1 MKISHED
8 HGDTSLVAIAGD
20 FLSDDVESYR
30 RCLSERFDNGVRNIV
45 LDMAGLATIDSA
57 GMETL
62 LWTSEESVQRS
73 GRLKLVATG
82 STVSEVLRI
91 TRLARRFDIANTPRI
106 VLPTDTF
113 PKLKV
118 ARSVACIANQP

>member
-20 FLSDDVESYR
+20 LLSDDVESYR
-30 RCLSERFDNGVRNIV
+30 RCLSDRFESGVRNIV
-45 LDMAGLATIDSA
+45 LDMAGLASIDSA

-62 LWTSEESVQRS
+62 LWTSEEAVKRS

-82 STVSEVLRI
+82 TTVSEVLRI
-91 TRLARRFDIANTPRI
+91 TRLARRFDIANT
-106 VLPTDTF
+106 VEEA
-113 PKLKV
+113 
-118 ARSVACIANQP
+118 ARALR

>member
-45 LDMAGLATIDSA
+45 LDTIDSA

-91 TRLARRFDIANTPRI
+91 TRLARRFDIANT
-106 VLPTDTF
+106 VEEA
-113 PKLKV
+113 
-118 ARSVACIANQP
+118 ARALR